1 MDDALCEQNGGL
13 HHVHLQSLDQTAL
26 HNMIQ
31 VLKLDD
37 AVFVEDTLD
46 VHIVAS
52 QSHFGLAN
60 NNFLLFFRAK

>member
-1 MDDALCEQNGGL
+1 
-13 HHVHLQSLDQTAL
+13 
-26 HNMIQ
+26 MIQ

-37 AVFVEDTLD
+37 AIFVEDTLD

-60 NNFLLFFRAK
+60 NNFLLLIFIRHFLLGNSTNASRHYAPGAVFT